1 MNATCHWMLWCVAKN
16 EAKALKLLNRVVAQ
30 LRCVPAEFRC
40 DRDEDI
46 PGFAVYFETA
56 AVGSTWADVVFS
68 MLSLGQRTAR
78 LWTVVPH
85 MVGRPLEDA
94 VEAFSDESFVPG
106 IRRIQW
112 HINHPERACAVVDDL
127 A

>member
-1 MNATCHWMLWCVAKN
+1 
-16 EAKALKLLNRVVAQ
+16 
-30 LRCVPAEFRC
+30 C

-78 LWTVVPH
+78 LWTVLPH
-85 MVGRPLEDA
+85 MVGRPLDDA

-106 IRRIQW
+106 IRRNQW
-112 HINHPERACAVVDDL
+112 HINHPERASAVFDDL
-127 A
+127 AYSRYRSEHLPPGQIPSGKRVAFVIR

>member
-16 EAKALKLLNRVVAQ
+16 EAKALKLLNHVVAQ
-30 LRCVPAEFRC
+30 LQCVPSEFRC
-40 DRDEDI
+40 YPDEDI
-46 PGFAVYFETA
+46 PGLVVYFETA

-68 MLSLGQRTAR
+68 VLSLGQRTAR
-78 LWTVVPH
+78 LWTVLPH
-85 MVGRPLEDA
+85 MVGGPLEDA
-94 VEAFSDESFVPG
+94 VEAFADESFVPG

-112 HINHPERACAVVDDL
+112 HISNPERARAVNDL